1 MGYKTFNVLVISSK
15 NAARSIMA
23 EALFNSIEN
32 GMFKAYSAGSS
43 PSYVVSRF
51 ALEEIKKIAIT
62 NKKLNPSKSL
72 RSKSWQEFLQPDA
85 PQIDFIIAVCDHVA
99 IDICSAFHG
108 SPVIGRWVLDDP
120 SLVEGSFEQ
129 KKLAFQQV
137 FLEIKS
143 RIDAL
148 SKLPLAHLDKHLLK
162 QELEQL
168 A

>member
-15 NAARSIMA
+15 NSARSIMS
-23 EALFNSIEN
+23 EALFNTIPN
-32 GMFKAYSAGSS
+32 GMFKAYSAGST
-43 PSYVVSRF
+43 PSFVVSRF
-51 ALEEIKKIAIT
+51 ALEEIKKTTYPI
-62 NKKLNPSKSL
+62 KQL

-85 PQIDFIIAVCDHVA
+85 PQIDFIISVCDHVA

-137 FLEIKS
+137 FLDIKN
-143 RIDAL
+143 RIDTL
-148 SKLPLAHLDKHLLK
+148 SKLPLAHLDKNLLK